1 MSNHPFIDTHNITV
15 HDFVS
20 LYAKQYSEG
29 EEMIQ
34 KKPDPKKQLDLTKST
49 LDLTKSTLDLTKTDE
64 TKSIALPNVPLRR
77 GRASKKINK
86 YKMYDVIWGMIEL
99 PIEVKCLIDHRY
111 YNRLEHIAQLSIMK
125 FIIPTA
131 NHDRLQHSIGVA
143 HLCYIAALH
152 LHTLY
157 PDEAPIEHAVCVA
170 CAGVSHD
177 VGHGMFSH
185 AYDHLLNDQNFEG
198 PGRKHEYRSIK
209 IFEYAIKEIMAL
221 NPTLCF
227 TEDLIYLVQYF
238 IDQEKYKQFV
248 DPELVKLPKFKKGLE
263 QIVNNYVHKV
273 DVDKMDYILR
283 DSKHMGIPY
292 SNNQDSIITMLQR
305 TDIINETWVFDIR
318 DRRTIELLLHQRY
331 TLYSNY
337 YVGDKSLGMACMLND
352 VMIDA
357 NKYID
362 IVSCANLK
370 DLKDVETFCSLTD
383 DKFLLTILNMQEQGL
398 KRTSGLIE
406 NIMMNKNCYSIV
418 DDFVE
423 NSNEQSRR
431 SGYRYVPVSLFT
443 DKSNPEQALSK
454 IIYHNDGDIIDQ
466 RAVLLVRE
474 ISTKIKKRN

>member
-1 MSNHPFIDTHNITV
+1 
-15 HDFVS
+15 
-20 LYAKQYSEG
+20 
-29 EEMIQ
+29 
-34 KKPDPKKQLDLTKST
+34 
-49 LDLTKSTLDLTKTDE
+49 
-64 TKSIALPNVPLRR
+64 
-77 GRASKKINK
+77 
-86 YKMYDVIWGMIEL
+86 
-99 PIEVKCLIDHRY
+99 
-111 YNRLEHIAQLSIMK
+111 
-125 FIIPTA
+125 
-131 NHDRLQHSIGVA
+131 
-143 HLCYIAALH
+143 
-152 LHTLY
+152 
-157 PDEAPIEHAVCVA
+157 
-170 CAGVSHD
+170 
-177 VGHGMFSH
+177 
-185 AYDHLLNDQNFEG
+185 
-198 PGRKHEYRSIK
+198 
-209 IFEYAIKEIMAL
+209 MAL